1 MKLICKDTNK
11 GSITFFTKGKYAF
24 RGVDRDD
31 TTNDIPDPILDGNN
45 YNESIQ
51 FYSKTPGMCEV
62 DWGDGNK
69 EQFPFVKD
77 RSESIYGRYRLMF
90 RRRDISYRKNP
101 DSHPWWFYKED
112 GSEYIPAPNH
122 TYDDGMDK
130 ERVISMSFTN
140 DVTMMESYRIMMV
153 GFPILDMPSLINII
167 ISIPGDRTITDIPKD
182 RIMRSVNIERITL
195 SEFGVD
201 TLTSIPEDWNRLTK
215 LKGLNLSMSID
226 FSDTEASNI
235 RKFPSMWPNLEIL
248 HLAGGRVRVYPREWL
263 SFSKLR
269 ELYISPGAAMPSFD
283 PNTCPAM
290 DEVDRIN
297 SSLRI
302 FSHINRWYG
311 SVVSWH
317 PYMSGKGLENIESLD
332 ASHSFSNID
341 VSNLPD
347 YIYEMRSMNSF
358 YMHFCLS
365 TQSRCDTFISTLYD
379 KVMGFNYLTMSSSA
393 SDGERNQFYGL
404 YLLMYSAS
412 SPSDKRPSGVLQAPS
427 GFIKGQSNG
436 SPSTPM
442 EMVYV
447 LMNNYGWRFSMA
459 PEASVL
465 RSIRSSDID
474 TRSYKPYK
482 LIVFDDGRTFVG
494 NGDVLAHDTDK
505 VLSFGGQPE
514 GEYLCDSM
522 GLDRNVIVE
531 YFNKIGNSR
540 E

>member
-24 RGVDRDD
+24 RGVNRND
-31 TTNDIPDPILDGNN
+31 TTDDVPDPILDGNN
-45 YNESIQ
+45 YNETIE
-51 FYSKTPGMCEV
+51 FYSNAPGMCEV
-62 DWGDGNK
+62 DWGDGSK
-69 EQFPFVKD
+69 EQFPFVRD
-77 RSESIYGRYRLMF
+77 RSGSIYGQYRLMF

-112 GSEYIPAPNH
+112 GSEYVPAPNH
-122 TYDDGMDK
+122 AYDDGMDK

-140 DVTMMESYRIMMV
+140 DVTKMESYRIMMV

-167 ISIPGDRTITDIPKD
+167 ISIPGVRTITDIPKD

-201 TLTSIPEDWNRLTK
+201 TFTSIPEDWNRLTK

-235 RKFPSMWPNLEIL
+235 RKFPSMWPNLEML
-248 HLAGGRVRVYPREWL
+248 HLSGGRVRVYPREWL

-297 SSLRI
+297 SSLKI

-332 ASHSFSNID
+332 ASHGYSNID

-358 YMHFCLS
+358 YMYLCLS

-404 YLLMYSAS
+404 YLLMYLDS

-474 TRSYKPYK
+474 TRLYKPYK
-482 LIVFDDGRTFVG
+482 LIVFDDGRIFVG

-531 YFNKIGNSR
+531 YFNKIGNG
-540 E
+540 

>member
-24 RGVDRDD
+24 RGVDRND
-31 TTNDIPDPILDGNN
+31 TTDDVPDPILDGNN
-45 YNESIQ
+45 YNESIR
-51 FYSKTPGMCEV
+51 FYSKAPGMCEV

-69 EQFPFVKD
+69 EQFPFVRT
-77 RSESIYGRYRLMF
+77 RSVSIYGQYNLMF

-112 GSEYIPAPNH
+112 GSEYVPAPNH
-122 TYDDGMDK
+122 AYDDGMDK

-140 DVTMMESYRIMMV
+140 DVTMMESNRIMMV
-153 GFPILDMPSLINII
+153 GFPILDMPSLINITI
-167 ISIPGDRTITDIPKD
+167 NIPGNRTITDIPKD
-182 RIMRSVNIERITL
+182 RIMRSVNMECITL

-215 LKGLNLSMSID
+215 LRSLNLSMSID

-248 HLAGGRVRVYPREWL
+248 NLAGGRVRVYPREWL

-269 ELYISPGAAMPSFD
+269 ELYISPGVAMPSFD

-297 SSLRI
+297 SSLKI

-332 ASHSFSNID
+332 ASHSYGNID

-404 YLLMYSAS
+404 FLTMYSTF

-447 LMNNYGWRFSMA
+447 LMNNYRCRFNMA

-465 RSIRSSDID
+465 RSIRSFDID

-531 YFNKIGNSR
+531 YFNKIGNG
-540 E
+540 

>member
-1 MKLICKDTNK
+1 MRLICKDTNK

-24 RGVDRDD
+24 RGVNRND
-31 TTNDIPDPILDGNN
+31 TTDDVPDPILDGNN

-51 FYSKTPGMCEV
+51 FFSKTPGMCEV

-77 RSESIYGRYRLMF
+77 RSESINGRYRLMF

-112 GSEYIPAPNH
+112 GSEYIPVPNH

-215 LKGLNLSMSID
+215 LKGLNLSKSID

-263 SFSKLR
+263 SFSKLK

-290 DEVDRIN
+290 DEVDKIN
-297 SSLRI
+297 PSLKI

-332 ASHSFSNID
+332 ASHSYSNID

-459 PEASVL
+459 PETSVL
-465 RSIRSSDID
+465 TSRSSYSID
-474 TRSYKPYK
+474 VNSYKPYK
-482 LIVFDDGRTFVG
+482 LIVSDDGHIFIG
-494 NGDVLAHDTDK
+494 EGDILAYDTDK
-505 VLSFGGQPE
+505 ILSFGGQPE

-522 GLDRNVIVE
+522 RLDKNVIVE
-531 YFNKIGNSR
+531 YFNRIGNG
-540 E
+540 

>member
-24 RGVDRDD
+24 RGVNRND
-31 TTNDIPDPILDGNN
+31 TTDDVPDPILDGNN
-45 YNESIQ
+45 YNEIIG
-51 FYSKTPGMCEV
+51 FYSNAPGMCEV

-69 EQFPFVKD
+69 EQFPFVKA
-77 RSESIYGRYRLMF
+77 RSGSIYGQYRLMF

-101 DSHPWWFYKED
+101 DSHPWWFYKDD
-112 GSEYIPAPNH
+112 GSEYIPVPNH

-140 DVTMMESYRIMMV
+140 DVTEMESYRIMMV

-215 LKGLNLSMSID
+215 LKGLNLSKSID

-269 ELYISPGAAMPSFD
+269 ELYISPGVAMPSFD

-297 SSLRI
+297 SSLKI

-332 ASHSFSNID
+332 ASRSYSNID

-358 YMHFCLS
+358 YMYFCVS

-379 KVMGFNYLTMSSSA
+379 KVMGFNYLTMSSYA

-404 YLLMYSAS
+404 YLTMYSAS
-412 SPSDKRPSGVLQAPS
+412 SPVDKRPSGVLQAPS

-531 YFNKIGNSR
+531 YFNKIGNG
-540 E
+540 

>member
-24 RGVDRDD
+24 RGVNRND
-31 TTNDIPDPILDGNN
+31 TTDDVPDPILDGNN
-45 YNESIQ
+45 YNEIIG
-51 FYSKTPGMCEV
+51 FYSNAPGMCEV

-77 RSESIYGRYRLMF
+77 RSGSIYGQYRLMF

-112 GSEYIPAPNH
+112 GSEYVPAPNH
-122 TYDDGMDK
+122 AYDDGMDK

-140 DVTMMESYRIMMV
+140 DVTKMESYRIMMV

-182 RIMRSVNIERITL
+182 RIMRSVNMERITL

-215 LKGLNLSMSID
+215 LKDLNLSKSID

-269 ELYISPGAAMPSFD
+269 ELYISPGVAMPSFD

-297 SSLRI
+297 SSLKI

-332 ASHSFSNID
+332 ASHSYSNID

-358 YMHFCLS
+358 YMHFCVS

-404 YLLMYSAS
+404 YLTMYSAS
-412 SPSDKRPSGVLQAPS
+412 SPVDKRPSGVLQAPS

-447 LMNNYGWRFSMA
+447 LMNNYRWRFNMA

-505 VLSFGGQPE
+505 VLSFGDQPE

-531 YFNKIGNSR
+531 YFNKIGNG
-540 E
+540 

>member
-1 MKLICKDTNK
+1 MRLICKDTNK

-24 RGVDRDD
+24 RGVNRND
-31 TTNDIPDPILDGNN
+31 TTDDVPDPILDGNN
-45 YNESIQ
+45 YNEIIG
-51 FYSKTPGMCEV
+51 FYSNAPGMCEV

-69 EQFPFVKD
+69 EQFPFVKA
-77 RSESIYGRYRLMF
+77 RSGSIYGQYRLMF

-101 DSHPWWFYKED
+101 DSHPWWFYKDD
-112 GSEYIPAPNH
+112 GSEYIPVPNH

-215 LKGLNLSMSID
+215 LKGLNLSKSID

-269 ELYISPGAAMPSFD
+269 ELYISPGVAMPSFD

-297 SSLRI
+297 SSLKI

-332 ASHSFSNID
+332 ASISYSNID

-358 YMHFCLS
+358 YMHFCVS

-379 KVMGFNYLTMSSSA
+379 KVMGFNYLTMSSYA

-404 YLLMYSAS
+404 YLTMYSAS
-412 SPSDKRPSGVLQAPS
+412 SPVDKRPSGVLQAPS

-447 LMNNYGWRFSMA
+447 LMNNYRWRFSMA

-531 YFNKIGNSR
+531 YFNKIGNG
-540 E
+540 

>member
-24 RGVDRDD
+24 RGVNRNETTDD
-31 TTNDIPDPILDGNN
+31 VPDPILDVNN
-45 YNESIQ
+45 YNETIG
-51 FYSKTPGMCEV
+51 FYSNTPGMCEV
-62 DWGDGNK
+62 DWGDGSK
-69 EQFPFVKD
+69 EQFPFVKA
-77 RSESIYGRYRLMF
+77 RSGSIYGQYRLMF

-112 GSEYIPAPNH
+112 GSEYVPAPNH
-122 TYDDGMDK
+122 AYDDGMDK

-153 GFPILDMPSLINII
+153 GFPILDMSSLINII

-195 SEFGVD
+195 SEFGVG

-215 LKGLNLSMSID
+215 LKGLDLSKSID

-263 SFSKLR
+263 SFSKLI
-269 ELYISPGAAMPSFD
+269 ELHISPGEAMPSFD

-290 DEVDRIN
+290 DEVDKIN
-297 SSLRI
+297 PSLRT
-302 FSHINRWYG
+302 FDHINRWYG

-317 PYMSGKGLENIESLD
+317 PYMIGKGLENITSLA
-332 ASHSFSNID
+332 ASYGYSNID

-358 YMHFCLS
+358 YMYLCLL
-365 TQSRCDTFISTLYD
+365 TQSRCDTFISTLYE
-379 KVMGFNYLTMSSSA
+379 KVMGFDYLTMSSSA

-404 YLLMYSAS
+404 YLSMYLVSN
-412 SPSDKRPSGVLQAPS
+412 PVDKRPSGVLQAPS

-531 YFNKIGNSR
+531 YFNKIGNG
-540 E
+540 

>member
-1 MKLICKDTNK
+1 MRLICKDTNK

-24 RGVDRDD
+24 RGVDRND
-31 TTNDIPDPILDGNN
+31 TTDDVPDPILDGNN
-45 YNESIQ
+45 YNETIG
-51 FYSKTPGMCEV
+51 FYSNAPGMCEV
-62 DWGDGNK
+62 DWGDGDK
-69 EQFPFVKD
+69 DQFPFVKD

-112 GSEYIPAPNH
+112 GSEYVPAPNH
-122 TYDDGMDK
+122 AYDDGMDK

-167 ISIPGDRTITDIPKD
+167 ISIHGDCTITDIPKD

-195 SEFGVD
+195 SGFGVD

-269 ELYISPGAAMPSFD
+269 ELYISPGVAMPSFD

-290 DEVDRIN
+290 DEVDKIN
-297 SSLRI
+297 PSLKI

-332 ASHSFSNID
+332 ASHSHSNID

-347 YIYEMRSMNSF
+347 YIYEMRSMSSF
-358 YMHFCLS
+358 YMHISLL
-365 TQSRCDTFISTLYD
+365 TQSRCDTFISTLYE
-379 KVMGFNYLTMSSSA
+379 KVMGFDYLTMSSYA

-404 YLLMYSAS
+404 YLTMYSAS
-412 SPSDKRPSGVLQAPS
+412 SPVDKRPSGVLQAPS

-447 LMNNYGWRFSMA
+447 LMNNYRWRFNMA

-474 TRSYKPYK
+474 TRLYKPYK

-531 YFNKIGNSR
+531 YFNKIGNG
-540 E
+540 

>member
-24 RGVDRDD
+24 RGVNRND
-31 TTNDIPDPILDGNN
+31 TTDDVPDPILDANN
-45 YNESIQ
+45 YNEIIG
-51 FYSKTPGMCEV
+51 FYSNAPGMCEV

-69 EQFPFVKD
+69 EQFPFVKA
-77 RSESIYGRYRLMF
+77 RSGSIYGQYRLMF

-101 DSHPWWFYKED
+101 DSHPWWFYKDD
-112 GSEYIPAPNH
+112 GSEYIPVLNH

-215 LKGLNLSMSID
+215 LKDLNLSKSID

-269 ELYISPGAAMPSFD
+269 ELYISPGVAMPSFD

-297 SSLRI
+297 SSLKI

-311 SVVSWH
+311 SVVSWN

-332 ASHSFSNID
+332 ASHSYSNID

-358 YMHFCLS
+358 YMHFCVS

-404 YLLMYSAS
+404 YLTMYSAS
-412 SPSDKRPSGVLQAPS
+412 SPVDKRPSGVLQAPS

-447 LMNNYGWRFSMA
+447 LMNNYRWRFSMA

-494 NGDVLAHDTDK
+494 NGDVLVHDTDK

-531 YFNKIGNSR
+531 YFNKIGNG
-540 E
+540 

>member
-1 MKLICKDTNK
+1 MKLMCKDSNK

-24 RGVDRDD
+24 RGVGRSD
-31 TTNDIPDPILDGNN
+31 TTDDVPDPILYSYN
-45 YNESIQ
+45 YNEVIG
-51 FYSKTPGMCEV
+51 FYSNTPGMCEV

-90 RRRDISYRKNP
+90 RRRDISYFKNP

-112 GSEYIPAPNH
+112 GSEYIPSPNH
-122 TYDDGMDK
+122 AYDDGMDK

-140 DVTMMESYRIMMV
+140 NVTTMESYRIMMI
-153 GFPILDMPSLINII
+153 GFPILDMPSLINLI
-167 ISIPGDRTITDIPKD
+167 ISVPGNNTITDIPKD

-195 SEFGVD
+195 NEFGVG
-201 TLTSIPEDWNRLTK
+201 TLTSIPEDWNRLIK
-215 LKGLNLSMSID
+215 LKGLNLVMSID

-248 HLAGGRVRVYPREWL
+248 SLSGGRVRVYPKEWL

-269 ELYISPGAAMPSFD
+269 ELYISPGVAMSSFD

-297 SSLRI
+297 SSLRV

-317 PYMSGKGLENIESLD
+317 PYMSGKGLENIDRLD
-332 ASHSFSNID
+332 ASDSYSNID

-347 YIYEMRSMNSF
+347 YIYEMRSMNAF
-358 YMHFCLS
+358 YMYRNLP
-365 TQSRCDTFISTLYD
+365 TQERCDTFISTLYD
-379 KVMGFNYLTMSSSA
+379 KVMGFDYLTMSSVA
-393 SDGERNQFYGL
+393 SDGKRNQFYGL
-404 YLLMYSAS
+404 YLSIYLAS
-412 SPSDKRPSGVLQAPS
+412 SPDDKRPSGVLQAPS

-531 YFNKIGNSR
+531 YFNKIGNG
-540 E
+540 

>member
-1 MKLICKDTNK
+1 MRLICKDTNK

-24 RGVDRDD
+24 RGVDRND
-31 TTNDIPDPILDGNN
+31 TTDDVPDPILDGNN
-45 YNESIQ
+45 YNEIIG
-51 FYSKTPGMCEV
+51 FYSNAPGMCEV
-62 DWGDGNK
+62 DWGDGSK
-69 EQFPFVKD
+69 EQFPFVKAM
-77 RSESIYGRYRLMF
+77 SGSIYGQYRLMF

-112 GSEYIPAPNH
+112 GSEYVPAPNH
-122 TYDDGMDK
+122 AYDDGMDK

-195 SEFGVD
+195 SEFGVG

-215 LKGLNLSMSID
+215 LKGLNLSKSID

-269 ELYISPGAAMPSFD
+269 ELYISPGVAMPSFD

-297 SSLRI
+297 SSLKI

-332 ASHSFSNID
+332 ASHSYSNID

-358 YMHFCLS
+358 YMHFCVS

-404 YLLMYSAS
+404 YLIMYSAS
-412 SPSDKRPSGVLQAPS
+412 SPVDKRPSGVLQAPS

-447 LMNNYGWRFSMA
+447 LMNNYRWRFSMT

-531 YFNKIGNSR
+531 YFNKIGNG
-540 E
+540 

>member
-1 MKLICKDTNK
+1 MRLICKDTNK

-24 RGVDRDD
+24 RGVNRND
-31 TTNDIPDPILDGNN
+31 TTDDVPDPILDGNN
-45 YNESIQ
+45 YNEIIG
-51 FYSKTPGMCEV
+51 FYSNAPGMCEV
-62 DWGDGNK
+62 DWGDGSK
-69 EQFPFVKD
+69 EQFPFVKA
-77 RSESIYGRYRLMF
+77 RSGSIYDQYRLMF

-112 GSEYIPAPNH
+112 GSEYVPVPNH
-122 TYDDGMDK
+122 AYDDGMDK

-140 DVTMMESYRIMMV
+140 DVTKMESYRIMMV

-167 ISIPGDRTITDIPKD
+167 ISIPGNRTITDIPKD
-182 RIMRSVNIERITL
+182 RIMRSVNIESITL
-195 SEFGVD
+195 KEFGVD

-215 LKGLNLSMSID
+215 LKGLDLSMSID

-248 HLAGGRVRVYPREWL
+248 NLAGGRVRVYPREWL

-269 ELYISPGAAMPSFD
+269 ELYISPGVAMPSFD

-297 SSLRI
+297 SSLKI

-347 YIYEMRSMNSF
+347 CIYEMRSMNSF

-531 YFNKIGNSR
+531 YFNKIGNG
-540 E
+540 

>member
-1 MKLICKDTNK
+1 MRLICKDTNK

-24 RGVDRDD
+24 RGVNRND
-31 TTNDIPDPILDGNN
+31 TTDDVPDPILDGNN
-45 YNESIQ
+45 YNEIIG
-51 FYSKTPGMCEV
+51 FYSNAPGMCEV

-101 DSHPWWFYKED
+101 DSHPWWFYKDD
-112 GSEYIPAPNH
+112 GSEYIPVPNH

-140 DVTMMESYRIMMV
+140 DVTKMESYRIMMV

-215 LKGLNLSMSID
+215 LKGLNLSKSID

-269 ELYISPGAAMPSFD
+269 ELYISPGVAMPSFD

-297 SSLRI
+297 SSLKI

-332 ASHSFSNID
+332 ASHSYSNID

-531 YFNKIGNSR
+531 YFNKIGNG
-540 E
+540 

>member
-24 RGVDRDD
+24 RGVGRDD
-31 TTNDIPDPILDGNN
+31 TTNDIPDPILDSNN

-122 TYDDGMDK
+122 AYADGLDK
-130 ERVISMSFTN
+130 ERVITMTFTN
-140 DVTMMESYRIMMV
+140 DITYVQTARIMMV
-153 GFPILDMPSLINII
+153 GFPILDAPSIINLIL
-167 ISIPGDRTITDIPKD
+167 SITGDGNITDIPKD
-182 RIMRSVNIERITL
+182 RIRRSVNIEYITL
-195 SEFGVD
+195 NELGVG
-201 TLTSIPEDWNRLTK
+201 TLTSIPDDWDRLTK
-215 LKGLNLSMSID
+215 LKGID
-226 FSDTEASNI
+226 LTRTADFNDTESSNV
-235 RKFPSMWPNLEIL
+235 RKFPSMWPNLVTL
-248 HLAGGRVRVYPREWL
+248 SLAGCRVRVYPREWL

-269 ELYISPGAAMPSFD
+269 ELYIAPGVAMPSFD

-297 SSLRI
+297 SSLRV
-302 FSHINRWYG
+302 FSHINKWYG

-317 PYMSGKGLENIESLD
+317 PYMSGKGLENIDRLD
-332 ASHSFSNID
+332 ASYSYSNID

-358 YMHFCLS
+358 YMYLCLP
-365 TQSRCDTFISTLYD
+365 TQSRCDTFISTLYE
-379 KVMGFNYLTMSSSA
+379 KVMGFDYLTMSSSA

-404 YLLMYSAS
+404 YLSMYLTS
-412 SPSDKRPSGVLQAPS
+412 SPSDKRPSGVLRAPS

-531 YFNKIGNSR
+531 YFNKIGNG
-540 E
+540 

>member
-24 RGVDRDD
+24 RGVNRND
-31 TTNDIPDPILDGNN
+31 TTDDVPDPILDGNN

-112 GSEYIPAPNH
+112 GSEYIPVPNH

-215 LKGLNLSMSID
+215 LKGLNLSNSID

-269 ELYISPGAAMPSFD
+269 ELYISPGVAMPSFD

-297 SSLRI
+297 SSLKI

-332 ASHSFSNID
+332 ASHGYSNID

-358 YMHFCLS
+358 YMYFCLS

-531 YFNKIGNSR
+531 YFNKIGNG
-540 E
+540 

>member
-24 RGVDRDD
+24 RGVDRND
-31 TTNDIPDPILDGNN
+31 TTDDVPDPILDGNN

-69 EQFPFVKD
+69 EQFPFVKA
-77 RSESIYGRYRLMF
+77 RSGSIYGQYRLMF

-112 GSEYIPAPNH
+112 GSEYVPAPNH
-122 TYDDGMDK
+122 AYDDGMDK

-215 LKGLNLSMSID
+215 LKGLNLSRSID

-248 HLAGGRVRVYPREWL
+248 HLASGRVRVYPREWL

-269 ELYISPGAAMPSFD
+269 ELYISPGVAMPSFD

-290 DEVDRIN
+290 DEVDKIN
-297 SSLRI
+297 SSLKI
-302 FSHINRWYG
+302 FDHINRWYG

-317 PYMSGKGLENIESLD
+317 PYMSGKGLENIEHID
-332 ASHSFSNID
+332 ASFSYSNID
-341 VSNLPD
+341 VSNLPN

-358 YMHFCLS
+358 YMYRSLS
-365 TQSRCDTFISTLYD
+365 TQVRCDTFISTLYD
-379 KVMGFNYLTMSSSA
+379 KVMGFDYLTMSSSA
-393 SDGERNQFYGL
+393 SDGKRNQFYGL
-404 YLLMYSAS
+404 YLSMYLAS
-412 SPSDKRPSGVLQAPS
+412 NPDDKRPSGVLQAPS

-531 YFNKIGNSR
+531 YFNKIGNG
-540 E
+540 

>member
-1 MKLICKDTNK
+1 MRLICKDTNK

-24 RGVDRDD
+24 RGVNRND
-31 TTNDIPDPILDGNN
+31 TTDDVPDPILDGNN
-45 YNESIQ
+45 YNEIIG
-51 FYSKTPGMCEV
+51 FYSNAPGMCEV

-69 EQFPFVKD
+69 EQFPFVKA
-77 RSESIYGRYRLMF
+77 RSGSIYGQYRLMF

-101 DSHPWWFYKED
+101 DSHPWWFYKDD
-112 GSEYIPAPNH
+112 GSEYIPVPNH

-140 DVTMMESYRIMMV
+140 DVTKMESYRIMMV

-215 LKGLNLSMSID
+215 LKGLNLSKSID

-269 ELYISPGAAMPSFD
+269 ELYIFPGVAMPSFD

-297 SSLRI
+297 SSLKI

-332 ASHSFSNID
+332 ASHSYSNID

-531 YFNKIGNSR
+531 YFNKIGNG
-540 E
+540 

>member
-24 RGVDRDD
+24 RGVNRND
-31 TTNDIPDPILDGNN
+31 TTDDVPDPILDGNN

-112 GSEYIPAPNH
+112 GSEYVPAPNH
-122 TYDDGMDK
+122 AYDDGMDK

-140 DVTMMESYRIMMV
+140 DVTMMETHRIMMI

-195 SEFGVD
+195 SEFGVG

-215 LKGLNLSMSID
+215 LKDLNLSQSID

-235 RKFPSMWPNLEIL
+235 RKFPSMWTNLEIL

-269 ELYISPGAAMPSFD
+269 ELYISPGEAMPSFD

-297 SSLRI
+297 SSLKI

-332 ASHSFSNID
+332 ASHSYSNID

-393 SDGERNQFYGL
+393 SDGKRNQFYGL
-404 YLLMYSAS
+404 YLLMYSDT

-474 TRSYKPYK
+474 TKSYKPYK

-531 YFNKIGNSR
+531 YFNKIGNG
-540 E
+540 

>member
-1 MKLICKDTNK
+1 MRLICKDTNK

-24 RGVDRDD
+24 RGVNRND
-31 TTNDIPDPILDGNN
+31 TTDDVPDPILDGNN
-45 YNESIQ
+45 YNETIG
-51 FYSKTPGMCEV
+51 FYSNAPGMCEV
-62 DWGDGNK
+62 DWGDGSK
-69 EQFPFVKD
+69 EQFPFVKA
-77 RSESIYGRYRLMF
+77 RSGSIYGQYRLMF
-90 RRRDISYRKNP
+90 RRRYISYRKNP
-101 DSHPWWFYKED
+101 DSHPWWFYKDD
-112 GSEYIPAPNH
+112 GSEYIPVPNH

-215 LKGLNLSMSID
+215 LKGLNLSKSID

-269 ELYISPGAAMPSFD
+269 ELYISPGVAMPSFD

-297 SSLRI
+297 SSLKI

-332 ASHSFSNID
+332 ASHGYSNID

-358 YMHFCLS
+358 YMYFCVS

-379 KVMGFNYLTMSSSA
+379 KVMGFNYLTMSSYA

-404 YLLMYSAS
+404 YLTMYSDS
-412 SPSDKRPSGVLQAPS
+412 SPVDKRPSGVLQAPS

-447 LMNNYGWRFSMA
+447 LMNNYRWRFSMA

-474 TRSYKPYK
+474 TRLYKPYK

-531 YFNKIGNSR
+531 YFNKIGNG
-540 E
+540 

>member
-1 MKLICKDTNK
+1 MRLICKDTNK

-24 RGVDRDD
+24 RGVNRND
-31 TTNDIPDPILDGNN
+31 TTDDVPDPILDDNN
-45 YNESIQ
+45 YNETIG
-51 FYSKTPGMCEV
+51 FYSNAPGMCEV
-62 DWGDGNK
+62 DWGDGSK
-69 EQFPFVKD
+69 EQFPFVRA
-77 RSESIYGRYRLMF
+77 RSGYIYGQYRLMF
-90 RRRDISYRKNP
+90 RRRDISYHKNP

-112 GSEYIPAPNH
+112 GSEYVPAPNH
-122 TYDDGMDK
+122 AYDDGMDK

-153 GFPILDMPSLINII
+153 GFPILNMPSLINII
-167 ISIPGDRTITDIPKD
+167 ISIPGNRTMTDIPKD

-195 SEFGVD
+195 REFGVD

-215 LKGLNLSMSID
+215 LKGLNLSKSID

-248 HLAGGRVRVYPREWL
+248 NLAGGRVRVYPREWL

-269 ELYISPGAAMPSFD
+269 ELYISPGVAMPSFD

-297 SSLRI
+297 SSLKI

-332 ASHSFSNID
+332 ASRSYSNID

-358 YMHFCLS
+358 YMHFCVS

-379 KVMGFNYLTMSSSA
+379 KVMGFNYLTMSSYA

-404 YLLMYSAS
+404 YLTMYSAS
-412 SPSDKRPSGVLQAPS
+412 SPVDKRPSGVLQAPS

-447 LMNNYGWRFSMA
+447 LMNNYRWRFSMA

-531 YFNKIGNSR
+531 YFNKIGNG
-540 E
+540 

>member
-1 MKLICKDTNK
+1 MRLICKDTNK

-24 RGVDRDD
+24 RGVNRND
-31 TTNDIPDPILDGNN
+31 TTDDVPDPILDGNN
-45 YNESIQ
+45 YNETIG
-51 FYSKTPGMCEV
+51 FYSNAPGMCEV

-69 EQFPFVKD
+69 EQFPFVKA
-77 RSESIYGRYRLMF
+77 RSGSIYGQYRLMF

-101 DSHPWWFYKED
+101 DSHPWWFYKDD
-112 GSEYIPAPNH
+112 GSEYIPVPNH

-140 DVTMMESYRIMMV
+140 DVTEMESYRIMMV

-195 SEFGVD
+195 REFGVD

-215 LKGLNLSMSID
+215 LKGLNLSRSID

-248 HLAGGRVRVYPREWL
+248 DLAGGRVRVYPREWL

-269 ELYISPGAAMPSFD
+269 ELYISPGVAMPSFD

-297 SSLRI
+297 SSLKI

-332 ASHSFSNID
+332 ASHSYSNID

-358 YMHFCLS
+358 YMHFCVS

-379 KVMGFNYLTMSSSA
+379 KVMGFNYLTMSSYA

-404 YLLMYSAS
+404 YLTMYSAS
-412 SPSDKRPSGVLQAPS
+412 RPVDKRPSGVLQAPS

-447 LMNNYGWRFSMA
+447 LMNNYGWRFNMA

-531 YFNKIGNSR
+531 YFNKIGNG
-540 E
+540 

>member
-24 RGVDRDD
+24 RGVNRND
-31 TTNDIPDPILDGNN
+31 TTDDVPDPILDGNN
-45 YNESIQ
+45 YNETIG
-51 FYSKTPGMCEV
+51 FYSNAPGMCEV
-62 DWGDGNK
+62 DWGDGSK
-69 EQFPFVKD
+69 EQFPFVKA
-77 RSESIYGRYRLMF
+77 RSGSIYGQYRLMF
-90 RRRDISYRKNP
+90 RRRDINYRKNP
-101 DSHPWWFYKED
+101 DSHPWWFYKDD
-112 GSEYIPAPNH
+112 GSEYIPVPNH

-215 LKGLNLSMSID
+215 LKGLNLSKSID

-269 ELYISPGAAMPSFD
+269 ELYISPGVAMPSFD

-297 SSLRI
+297 SSLKI

-332 ASHSFSNID
+332 ASHSYSNID

-427 GFIKGQSNG
+427 GFIKGQYNA

-474 TRSYKPYK
+474 TRLYKPYK

-531 YFNKIGNSR
+531 YFNKIGNG
-540 E
+540 

>member
-24 RGVDRDD
+24 RGVNRND
-31 TTNDIPDPILDGNN
+31 TTDDVPDPILDGNN
-45 YNESIQ
+45 YNEIIG
-51 FYSKTPGMCEV
+51 FYSNAPGMCEV

-69 EQFPFVKD
+69 EQFPFVKA
-77 RSESIYGRYRLMF
+77 RSGSIYGQYRLMF

-101 DSHPWWFYKED
+101 DSHPWWFYKDD
-112 GSEYIPAPNH
+112 GSEYIPVPNH

-215 LKGLNLSMSID
+215 LKGLNLSKSID

-269 ELYISPGAAMPSFD
+269 ELYISPGVAMPSFD

-297 SSLRI
+297 SSLKI

-332 ASHSFSNID
+332 ASHSYSNID

-358 YMHFCLS
+358 YMHFCVS

-379 KVMGFNYLTMSSSA
+379 KVMGFNYLTMSSYA

-404 YLLMYSAS
+404 YLTMYSAS
-412 SPSDKRPSGVLQAPS
+412 SPVDKRPSGVLQAPS

-447 LMNNYGWRFSMA
+447 LMNNYRWRFSMA

-474 TRSYKPYK
+474 MRLYKPYK

-531 YFNKIGNSR
+531 YFNKIGNG
-540 E
+540 

>member
-24 RGVDRDD
+24 RGVGRND
-31 TTNDIPDPILDGNN
+31 TTDDVPDPILDGNN

-69 EQFPFVKD
+69 GQFPFVKD

-112 GSEYIPAPNH
+112 GSEYVPAPNH
-122 TYDDGMDK
+122 AYDDGMDK

-140 DVTMMESYRIMMV
+140 NVTMMGSYRIMMI
-153 GFPILDMPSLINII
+153 GFPILDMPSLIDLI
-167 ISIPGDRTITDIPKD
+167 ISIPGNNTITDIPKD

-195 SEFGVD
+195 NEFGVG
-201 TLTSIPEDWNRLTK
+201 TLTSIPEDWNRLIK
-215 LKGLNLSMSID
+215 LKGLNLAMSID

-248 HLAGGRVRVYPREWL
+248 SLSGGRVRVYPKEWL
-263 SFSKLR
+263 SFNNLK
-269 ELYISPGAAMPSFD
+269 ELYLSPGSATSSFD

-297 SSLRI
+297 SSLRV
-302 FSHINRWYG
+302 FSHINKWYG
-311 SVVSWH
+311 SVASWH
-317 PYMSGKGLENIESLD
+317 PYMSGKGLENIDRLD
-332 ASHSFSNID
+332 ASYSHSNID

-347 YIYEMRSMNSF
+347 YIYEMRSMNAF
-358 YMHFCLS
+358 YMYRNLP
-365 TQSRCDTFISTLYD
+365 TQERCDTFISTLYD
-379 KVMGFNYLTMSSSA
+379 KVMGFDYLTMSSVA
-393 SDGERNQFYGL
+393 SDGKRNQFYGL
-404 YLLMYSAS
+404 YLSIYSDAN
-412 SPSDKRPSGVLQAPS
+412 PDDKRPSGVLQAPS

-531 YFNKIGNSR
+531 YFNKIGNG
-540 E
+540 

>member
-24 RGVDRDD
+24 RGVNRND
-31 TTNDIPDPILDGNN
+31 TTDDVPDPILDDNN

-101 DSHPWWFYKED
+101 DSHPWWFYKDD

-122 TYDDGMDK
+122 AYDDGMDK

-140 DVTMMESYRIMMV
+140 DVTMMGSYRIMMV
-153 GFPILDMPSLINII
+153 GSPILDMPSLINII
-167 ISIPGDRTITDIPKD
+167 ISIPGYRTITDIPKD
-182 RIMRSVNIERITL
+182 RIMRSVNIERMTL
-195 SEFGVD
+195 REFGVD

-215 LKGLNLSMSID
+215 LKDLDLTKSID

-235 RKFPSMWPNLEIL
+235 RKFPSMWPDLEIL

-269 ELYISPGAAMPSFD
+269 ELYISPGTATPSFD

-297 SSLRI
+297 SSLKI
-302 FSHINRWYG
+302 FSHINKWYG

-317 PYMSGKGLENIESLD
+317 PYMRGKGLGNIERID
-332 ASHSFSNID
+332 ASYGYSNID

-358 YMHFCLS
+358 YMYLSLS
-365 TQSRCDTFISTLYD
+365 TQDRCDTFISTLYER
-379 KVMGFNYLTMSSSA
+379 VMGFDYLTMSSSA
-393 SDGERNQFYGL
+393 SDGKRNQFYGL
-404 YLLMYSAS
+404 YLSMYLAS
-412 SPSDKRPSGVLQAPS
+412 SPVDKRPSGVLQAPS

-482 LIVFDDGRTFVG
+482 LIVLDDGCTFVG

-531 YFNKIGNSR
+531 YFNKIGNG
-540 E
+540 

>member
-24 RGVDRDD
+24 RGVNRND
-31 TTNDIPDPILDGNN
+31 TTDDVPDPILDGNN
-45 YNESIQ
+45 YNEIIG
-51 FYSKTPGMCEV
+51 FYSNAPGMCEV

-69 EQFPFVKD
+69 EQFPFVKA
-77 RSESIYGRYRLMF
+77 RSGSIYGQYRLMF

-101 DSHPWWFYKED
+101 DSHPWWFYKDD

-140 DVTMMESYRIMMV
+140 DVTEMESHRIMMV

-182 RIMRSVNIERITL
+182 RIMRSVNIEHITL

-215 LKGLNLSMSID
+215 LKGLNLSRSID

-269 ELYISPGAAMPSFD
+269 ELYISPGVAMPSFD

-297 SSLRI
+297 SSLKI

-332 ASHSFSNID
+332 ASHSYSNID

-358 YMHFCLS
+358 YMHLCVS

-379 KVMGFNYLTMSSSA
+379 KVMGFNYLTMSSYA

-404 YLLMYSAS
+404 YLTMYSAS
-412 SPSDKRPSGVLQAPS
+412 SPVDKRPSGVLQAPS

-447 LMNNYGWRFSMA
+447 LMNNYRWRFSMA

-531 YFNKIGNSR
+531 YFNKIGNG
-540 E
+540 

>member
-24 RGVDRDD
+24 RGVNR
-31 TTNDIPDPILDGNN
+31 NDITDDVPDPILDGNN
-45 YNESIQ
+45 YNEIIG
-51 FYSKTPGMCEV
+51 FYSNAPGMCEV

-69 EQFPFVKD
+69 EQFPFVKAM
-77 RSESIYGRYRLMF
+77 SGSIYGQYRLMF

-101 DSHPWWFYKED
+101 DSHPWWFYKDD
-112 GSEYIPAPNH
+112 GSEYIPVPNH

-195 SEFGVD
+195 SEFGVG

-215 LKGLNLSMSID
+215 LKGLNLSKSID

-269 ELYISPGAAMPSFD
+269 ELYISPGVAMPSFD

-297 SSLRI
+297 SSLKI
-302 FSHINRWYG
+302 FSHINRFYG

-332 ASHSFSNID
+332 ASHSYSNID

-531 YFNKIGNSR
+531 YFNKIGNG
-540 E
+540 

>member
-24 RGVDRDD
+24 RGVNRND
-31 TTNDIPDPILDGNN
+31 TTDDVPDPILDSNN
-45 YNESIQ
+45 YNESIG
-51 FYSKTPGMCEV
+51 FYSNAPGMCEV

-112 GSEYIPAPNH
+112 GSEYIPVPNH

-167 ISIPGDRTITDIPKD
+167 INIPGDRTITDIPKD

-201 TLTSIPEDWNRLTK
+201 TLTSIPENWNRLTK
-215 LKGLNLSMSID
+215 LKGLNLSKSID

-248 HLAGGRVRVYPREWL
+248 HLAGCRVRVYPREWL

-269 ELYISPGAAMPSFD
+269 ELYISPGVAMPSFD

-297 SSLRI
+297 SSLKI

-332 ASHSFSNID
+332 ASHSYSNID

-412 SPSDKRPSGVLQAPS
+412 MPSDKRPSGVLQAPS

-531 YFNKIGNSR
+531 YFNKIGNG
-540 E
+540 

>member
-1 MKLICKDTNK
+1 MRLICKGTNK

-24 RGVDRDD
+24 RGVGRDD

-101 DSHPWWFYKED
+101 DSHPWWFYKDD
-112 GSEYIPAPNH
+112 GSEYIPVPNH

-140 DVTMMESYRIMMV
+140 DVTKMESYRIMMV
-153 GFPILDMPSLINII
+153 GFPILDMHSLVNII

-195 SEFGVD
+195 REFGVD

-215 LKGLNLSMSID
+215 LKGLNLSKSID

-248 HLAGGRVRVYPREWL
+248 NLAGGRVRVYPREWL

-269 ELYISPGAAMPSFD
+269 ELYISPGVAMPSFD

-297 SSLRI
+297 SSLKI

-332 ASHSFSNID
+332 ASHSYSNID

-358 YMHFCLS
+358 YMHFCVS

-379 KVMGFNYLTMSSSA
+379 KVMGFNYLTMSSYA

-404 YLLMYSAS
+404 YLTMYSAS
-412 SPSDKRPSGVLQAPS
+412 SPVDKRPSGVLQAPS

>member
-24 RGVDRDD
+24 RGVYRND
-31 TTNDIPDPILDGNN
+31 TTDDVPDPILDGNN
-45 YNESIQ
+45 YNEIIG
-51 FYSKTPGMCEV
+51 FYSNAPGMCEV

-69 EQFPFVKD
+69 EQFPFVKAM
-77 RSESIYGRYRLMF
+77 SGSIYGQYRLMF

-101 DSHPWWFYKED
+101 DSHPWWFYKDD
-112 GSEYIPAPNH
+112 GSEYIPVPNH

-215 LKGLNLSMSID
+215 LKGLNLSKSID

-248 HLAGGRVRVYPREWL
+248 NLAGGRVRVYPREWL

-269 ELYISPGAAMPSFD
+269 ELYISPGVAMPSFD

-297 SSLRI
+297 SSLKI

-332 ASHSFSNID
+332 ASHSYGNID

-358 YMHFCLS
+358 YMHFCVS

-379 KVMGFNYLTMSSSA
+379 KVMGFNYLTMSSYA

-404 YLLMYSAS
+404 YLTMYSAA
-412 SPSDKRPSGVLQAPS
+412 SPVDKRPSGVLQAPS

-447 LMNNYGWRFSMA
+447 LMNNYRWMFNMA

-474 TRSYKPYK
+474 TRLYKPYK

-531 YFNKIGNSR
+531 YFNKIGNG
-540 E
+540 

>member
-24 RGVDRDD
+24 RGVNRND
-31 TTNDIPDPILDGNN
+31 TTDDVPDPILDGNN
-45 YNESIQ
+45 YNEIIG
-51 FYSKTPGMCEV
+51 FYSNAPGMCEV

-69 EQFPFVKD
+69 EQFPFVKA
-77 RSESIYGRYRLMF
+77 RSGSIYDQYRLMF

-112 GSEYIPAPNH
+112 GSEYVPAPNH
-122 TYDDGMDK
+122 AYDDGMDK

-140 DVTMMESYRIMMV
+140 DVTKMESYRIMMV

-182 RIMRSVNIERITL
+182 RIMRSVNMERITL

-215 LKGLNLSMSID
+215 LKDLNLSKSID

-248 HLAGGRVRVYPREWL
+248 NLAGGRVRVYPREWL

-269 ELYISPGAAMPSFD
+269 ELYISPGVAMPSFD

-297 SSLRI
+297 SSLKI

-332 ASHSFSNID
+332 ASHSYGNID

-358 YMHFCLS
+358 YMHFCVS

-404 YLLMYSAS
+404 YLTMYSAS
-412 SPSDKRPSGVLQAPS
+412 RPVDKRPSGVLQAPS

-447 LMNNYGWRFSMA
+447 LMNNYGWKFNMA

-465 RSIRSSDID
+465 RSIRSFDID

-505 VLSFGGQPE
+505 VLSFGDQPE

-531 YFNKIGNSR
+531 YFNKIGNG
-540 E
+540 

>member
-24 RGVDRDD
+24 RGVDRND
-31 TTNDIPDPILDGNN
+31 TTDDVPDPILNGNN
-45 YNESIQ
+45 YNETIG
-51 FYSKTPGMCEV
+51 FYSNAPGMCEV

-69 EQFPFVKD
+69 EQFPFVKA
-77 RSESIYGRYRLMF
+77 RSGSIYGQYRLMF

-122 TYDDGMDK
+122 AYADGLDK
-130 ERVISMSFTN
+130 ERVITMTFTN
-140 DVTMMESYRIMMV
+140 DITYVQTARIMMV
-153 GFPILDMPSLINII
+153 GFPILDAPSIINLIL
-167 ISIPGDRTITDIPKD
+167 SITGDGNITDIPKD
-182 RIMRSVNIERITL
+182 RIRRSVNIEYITL
-195 SEFGVD
+195 NELGVG
-201 TLTSIPEDWNRLTK
+201 TLTSIPDDWDRLTK
-215 LKGLNLSMSID
+215 LKGINLSRTAD
-226 FSDTEASNI
+226 FNDTESSNI
-235 RKFPSMWPNLEIL
+235 RKFPSMWPNLVTL
-248 HLAGGRVRVYPREWL
+248 SLAGCRVRVYPREWL
-263 SFSKLR
+263 SFSKLKD
-269 ELYISPGAAMPSFD
+269 LYISPGVAMPSFD

-297 SSLRI
+297 SSLKI
-302 FSHINRWYG
+302 FSHINRWFG

-332 ASHSFSNID
+332 ASYSYSNID

-358 YMHFCLS
+358 YMHRCLS
-365 TQSRCDTFISTLYD
+365 TQVRCDTFISTLYE
-379 KVMGFNYLTMSSSA
+379 KVMGFDYLTMSSSA
-393 SDGERNQFYGL
+393 SDGKRNQFYGL
-404 YLLMYSAS
+404 YLSMYSTS
-412 SPSDKRPSGVLQAPS
+412 DPDDKRPSGVLQAPS

-447 LMNNYGWRFSMA
+447 LMNNYGWRFSMT

-531 YFNKIGNSR
+531 YFNKIGNG
-540 E
+540 

>member
-24 RGVDRDD
+24 RGVNRND
-31 TTNDIPDPILDGNN
+31 TTDDVPDPILDDNN
-45 YNESIQ
+45 YNEIIG
-51 FYSKTPGMCEV
+51 FYSNAPGMCEV
-62 DWGDGNK
+62 DWGDGSK
-69 EQFPFVKD
+69 EQFPFVRA
-77 RSESIYGRYRLMF
+77 RSGSIYGQYRLMF

-112 GSEYIPAPNH
+112 GSEYVPAPNH
-122 TYDDGMDK
+122 AYDDGMDK

-140 DVTMMESYRIMMV
+140 DVTKMESYRIMMV

-167 ISIPGDRTITDIPKD
+167 ISTPGNRTITDIPKD
-182 RIMRSVNIERITL
+182 RIMRSANIERITL

-215 LKGLNLSMSID
+215 LKGLNLSKSID

-269 ELYISPGAAMPSFD
+269 ELYISPGVAMPSFD

-297 SSLRI
+297 SSLKI

-332 ASHSFSNID
+332 ASRSYSNID

-358 YMHFCLS
+358 YMHFCVS

-379 KVMGFNYLTMSSSA
+379 KVMGFNYLTMSSYA

-404 YLLMYSAS
+404 YLTMYSAS
-412 SPSDKRPSGVLQAPS
+412 SPVDKRPSGVLQAPS

-447 LMNNYGWRFSMA
+447 LMNNYRWRFSMA

-474 TRSYKPYK
+474 TRLYKPYK

-531 YFNKIGNSR
+531 YFNKIGNG
-540 E
+540 